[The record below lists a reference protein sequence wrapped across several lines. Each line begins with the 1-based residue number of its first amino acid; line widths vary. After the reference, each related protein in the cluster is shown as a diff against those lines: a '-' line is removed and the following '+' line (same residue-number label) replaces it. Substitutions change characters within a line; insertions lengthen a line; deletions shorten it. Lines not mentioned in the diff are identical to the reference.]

1 MKNEPIDKDNKSQTQ
16 IVTFHLPQFHTFP
29 ENDEWWGKGF
39 TEWVNVKNA
48 KPLYKGHNQPRVPL
62 NNNYYDLSKI
72 ENMVAQMDLAREY
85 GIHAFCYY
93 HYWFD
98 GKLLLQKPLEAIRDY
113 QGVKLNY
120 FLCWANEPWARTWD
134 GHETDVLMPQRYGD
148 RLEWEQHFEYLLSF
162 FKDQYYEKIDNKPV
176 LVLYRCTSIPKC
188 EEMIACWNQ
197 LCKQN
202 GFDGIY
208 IIEEKNSFQNKPVC
222 KNSNAYLYFEPGYT
236 LNFGRTKF
244 EHARDKAITVAFN
257 LSKHSHNLVNVYSWI
272 WQRLLFNTKKDLG
285 QNDTGK
291 EIFPGAFVGW
301 DKTPRKKD
309 KGRFIVGNTPEI
321 FGKYFSRQFSQAKEA
336 GCRYLFINAWNEW
349 GEGAFLEPDE
359 TFEYSYL
366 ECIKDV
372 SHT

>member
-1 MKNEPIDKDNKSQTQ
+1 M
-16 IVTFHLPQFHTFP
+16 L
-29 ENDEWWGKGF
+29 
-39 TEWVNVKNA
+39 KNA

-176 LVLYRCTSIPKC
+176 LVLYRCTSIP
-188 EEMIACWNQ
+188 
-197 LCKQN
+197 
-202 GFDGIY
+202 
-208 IIEEKNSFQNKPVC
+208 
-222 KNSNAYLYFEPGYT
+222 
-236 LNFGRTKF
+236 
-244 EHARDKAITVAFN
+244 
-257 LSKHSHNLVNVYSWI
+257 NV
-272 WQRLLFNTKKDLG
+272 KK
-285 QNDTGK
+285 
-291 EIFPGAFVGW
+291 
-301 DKTPRKKD
+301 
-309 KGRFIVGNTPEI
+309 
-321 FGKYFSRQFSQAKEA
+321 
-336 GCRYLFINAWNEW
+336 
-349 GEGAFLEPDE
+349 
-359 TFEYSYL
+359 
-366 ECIKDV
+366 
-372 SHT
+372 

>member
-1 MKNEPIDKDNKSQTQ
+1 MKNEPIDKNNKCQTQ
-16 IVTFHLPQFHTFP
+16 IVAFHLPQFHTFP

-98 GKLLLQKPLEAIRDY
+98 GKLLLHKPLEAIRDY

-148 RLEWEQHFEYLLSF
+148 RPEWERHFEYLLSF

-208 IIEEKNSFQNKPVC
+208 IIEEKKLFPKQTC
-222 KNSNAYLYFEPGYT
+222 LQ
-236 LNFGRTKF
+236 KF
-244 EHARDKAITVAFN
+244 
-257 LSKHSHNLVNVYSWI
+257 
-272 WQRLLFNTKKDLG
+272 QRLLVL
-285 QNDTGK
+285 
-291 EIFPGAFVGW
+291 
-301 DKTPRKKD
+301 
-309 KGRFIVGNTPEI
+309 
-321 FGKYFSRQFSQAKEA
+321 
-336 GCRYLFINAWNEW
+336 
-349 GEGAFLEPDE
+349 
-359 TFEYSYL
+359 
-366 ECIKDV
+366 
-372 SHT
+372 